1 MANQIGV
8 LPIMTEQELDADYMR
23 CVFRLDADNP
33 SLEGHFPGLPVL
45 AGVIQLHWAMLLA
58 AKLGFSAE
66 AFRSS
71 PRVKFKMIAEP
82 PLDMQYEIFKK
93 SDGRFSYRLSSAL
106 GLHSEGSFS

>member
-1 MANQIGV
+1 
-8 LPIMTEQELDADYMR
+8 MTEQEINADYMR

-33 SLEGHFPGLPVL
+33 SLEGHFAGLPIL
-45 AGVIQLHWAMLLA
+45 AGVVQLHWAMLLA

-66 AFRSS
+66 TFHSS
-71 PRVKFKMIAEP
+71 PRVKFKTIAQP

-93 SDGRFSYRLSSAL
+93 SGGVFSYRLSSSL